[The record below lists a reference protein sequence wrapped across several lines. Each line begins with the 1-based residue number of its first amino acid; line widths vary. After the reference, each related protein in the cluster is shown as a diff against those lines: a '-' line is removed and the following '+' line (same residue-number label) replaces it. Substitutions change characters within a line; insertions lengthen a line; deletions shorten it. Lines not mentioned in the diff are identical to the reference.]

1 MSGELNQFLKKYEEA
16 ANSCNFDNVEPLLT
30 DDAIF
35 WFTNGTYKGKA
46 AIRKAF
52 EDTWASIKEEKYF
65 LSNIQW
71 VGMSDDLAVCV
82 YDFTSDGMVNGSRQV
97 YNGRGTSVFR
107 KQGGEW
113 LICHEHLS
121 KAV

>member
-1 MSGELNQFLKKYEEA
+1 MNDELEQFLKKYEIA

-30 DDAIF
+30 NDAVF
-35 WFTNGTYKGKA
+35 WFTNGTYEGKA

-52 EDTWASIKEEKYF
+52 EDTWASIKEEKYT

-71 VGMSDDLAVCV
+71 LGVTGDLAVCV
-82 YDFTSDGMVNGSRQV
+82 YDFTSDGMVDGVRQV
-97 YNGRGTSVFR
+97 YHGRGTSVFT
-107 KQGGEW
+107 KQEGKW